1 MQHTHQT
8 SLQVFDPQ
16 RLPWVVDGLGSF
28 RNNRVD
34 VLSGRQVSLF
44 ADTQEGHPGR
54 QRCPRI
60 FVDTTSRSTSSLL
73 QKGIRSCCLSGG
85 NGPA

>member
-60 FVDTTSRSTSSLL
+60 FCRHHIPIDIVIAA
-73 QKGIRSCCLSGG
+73 KK
-85 NGPA
+85 AFAAVA